1 MARSN
6 LVDIDC
12 IYVHETDKA
21 IKVKRHETDPD
32 PVWFPLSAVEV
43 EGPRARGCKITLTAP
58 EDLFLEKE
66 MI

>member
-1 MARSN
+1 MTRSN
-6 LVDIDC
+6 IADVEC
-12 IYVHETDKA
+12 IWVHETDKA

-32 PVWFPLSAVEV
+32 PIWFPLAAVDV
-43 EGPRARGCKITLTAP
+43 SGPRARGCVITLTGP